1 MEPIYLCIV
10 VFLLCLAVF
19 DLFVGVS
26 NDAVN
31 FLNSA
36 IGAKVAKFRTVLI
49 VASAGVAIGAVMSS
63 GMMDVARHG
72 IMQPSNFS
80 FYDVMTIFLAV
91 MVTDIIVLDMF
102 NTLGMPTS
110 TTVSL
115 VFELLG
121 GTFILAVLKVAA
133 DPNLAFSDLLNT
145 DKALSVIIAIFV
157 SVAIAF
163 VFGIIVQWL
172 SRIVFTFNYKRHSR
186 YSIAIFG
193 GIAFTALAYF
203 IFLKGIAKSHYIAE
217 DVRTWV
223 EANTQMLLLATFVGS
238 SVVMEVLHLLRVN
251 IFRLIVLMGTFAL
264 AMAFAGNDLVN
275 FIGVPLAGL
284 DSYNDYVANS
294 GGVGVSHF
302 MMDSLNGSAQ
312 TPPVYLFA
320 AGVVMI
326 VAMATSK
333 KAQNVI
339 KTSVDLAR
347 QDEGDEMFGSSR
359 AARSIVRV
367 TQESSSWI
375 SQYMPRSIARW
386 IDSRFNKEEAELNE
400 GAAFDVVRAAIN
412 LVLAS
417 LLITVGTN
425 YKLPLSTTYVTFMV
439 AMGSSLADRAWSR
452 ESAVFRVTGVISVIG
467 GWFITAGVAFA
478 SCAIVCIIMYYGGI
492 VAKIAFMALVVFLLI
507 RSNRKYAEKE
517 KDADKEDV
525 FRLMMRTRDPEIV
538 WDLLAKHVSRTQSFV
553 TRFAMQNFN
562 AIIDGLESERAKTLR
577 HASNELNKE
586 KTELKK
592 YRRQELLALRRVP
605 TEIAIE
611 RNTWFH
617 LGINSSEQFIY
628 CLRRILDPVKEHVD
642 NNFNPLPAE
651 YIEEFRPIRA
661 QINDLMQQTESQIS
675 TCRFENYRETL
686 ALADQCK
693 DELSVIRKKHIDRIQ
708 QSKDNSKLQVSLV
721 YLNLLQESQQL
732 LSNMRHQLRAAKKF
746 IDN

>member
-115 VFELLG
+115 VFEFLG

-359 AARSIVRV
+359 AARSIVRA

-375 SQYMPRSIARW
+375 SQYMPKSIARW

-467 GWFITAGVAFA
+467 GWFITAGVAFV